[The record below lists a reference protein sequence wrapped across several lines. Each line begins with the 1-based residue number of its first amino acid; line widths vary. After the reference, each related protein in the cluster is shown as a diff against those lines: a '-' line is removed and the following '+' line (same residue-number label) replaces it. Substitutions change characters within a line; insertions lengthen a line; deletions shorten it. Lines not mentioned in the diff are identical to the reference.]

1 MNFHRNE
8 MNVENTAFKRISY
21 FGIMSK
27 ISLGEVV
34 QHVIKDGMS
43 LTSLAPINKIVILMK
58 NNMEGT

>member
-1 MNFHRNE
+1 

-43 LTSLAPINKIVILMK
+43 LTSLPPINEIVILMK